1 MPESVERGLS
11 AISAGYGHTDPVDEA
26 TPTPPPRSSRLV
38 RTGRIAFAVVV
49 LGVLV
54 VVAARHLD
62 ELRDVDLDPAPQWLL
77 VAAPFTFAGGIL
89 LPLAWRHTLH
99 AYGVTLS
106 PAVAV
111 RVWCVSQASR
121 FVPGS
126 VALLAT
132 RVLLAAREGVPHRLA
147 ASTLGIEIGLIVV
160 WGGLIGAGVP
170 SSRVP
175 GALRLVSAVGCATL
189 LLAAPALL
197 RRGPGS
203 LRPGRM
209 YEAIG
214 LYGLN
219 NLVTATGAA
228 FVAGSLH
235 PLAPHDLVL
244 VVAAVNLAAVVGT
257 IGVTPAGLGV
267 REGVIAVLLGP
278 TVGAGDAAA
287 IAGAMRAWDFT
298 FELVWIGIALAWERR
313 QLGSTRNA
321 SA

>member
-1 MPESVERGLS
+1 
-11 AISAGYGHTDPVDEA
+11 
-26 TPTPPPRSSRLV
+26 LV
-38 RTGRIAFAVVV
+38 RAGRIAFAAVV
-49 LGVLV
+49 LGVLA
-54 VVAARHLD
+54 VVAARHID
-62 ELRDVDLDPAPQWLL
+62 DLRDVELDPAPQWLL
-77 VAAPFTFAGGIL
+77 LAAPFTLAGGLL

-99 AYGVTLS
+99 AYGVTLPVAS
-106 PAVAV
+106 AV

-126 VALLAT
+126 VALLAS
-132 RVLLAAREGVPHRLA
+132 RVLLAAREGVPRRLA
-147 ASTLGIEIGLIVV
+147 ASSLGLEIGLIVV
-160 WGGLIGAGVP
+160 WGALIGAGVP

-175 GALRLVSAVGCATL
+175 GPLRLLAAVGCAAL

-197 RRGPGS
+197 RRGPGT

-214 LYGLN
+214 LYGAN

-228 FVAGSLH
+228 FVAASLH
-235 PLAPHDLVL
+235 PLEPRHFVL

-267 REGVIAVLLGP
+267 REGVIAVLLAP

-287 IAGAMRAWDFT
+287 IAVAMRAWDFT
-298 FELVWIGIALAWERR
+298 FELLWIGIALVWERR
-313 QLGSTRNA
+313 QTGATRNA